1 MAQYL
6 NPYEGIGNALINIGQ
21 NYDLDRRRKREAE
34 EDQKRRRADYLWQSK
49 QEEERANREYERD
62 APKREMETRIK
73 LAELAKK
80 QADAV
85 TATLPRI
92 TNLTGAGGSYIDE
105 FVKDDKGNITGVNR
119 RHVKYTPIPREPKS
133 IDWQKLY
140 DEKGNVI
147 LVDPNDLNNRRETN
161 LLGSPPRQEGMTKYQ
176 IQRMKADRLKAIE
189 EINSEK
195 DSDIARRLGV
205 RASDPAGAA
214 AIRNERARKLR
225 EVEDV
230 YAIPEEA
237 SPTATTPAPR
247 SFGTTA
253 IDSIGQGLMKLG
265 NAVTTTEDSVMAD
278 LAAGNITPQEAQ
290 AKLSSITGGR
300 TRIDIPGVSIEAQPE
315 APAPKTK
322 DQDITKTPEFKA
334 EKAKLKKQYKD
345 ASDAEIE
352 QYLLETWGK

>member
-34 EDQKRRRADYLWQSK
+34 EDQKRRRADYMWQSK

-62 APKREMETRIK
+62 APKREMEAK
-73 LAELAKK
+73 LAALRAAELAARTTK
-80 QADAV
+80 AEIEARM
-85 TATLPRI
+85 A
-92 TNLTGAGGSYIDE
+92 AGGRIINLPA
-105 FVKDDKGNITGVNR
+105 GGG
-119 RHVKYTPIPREPKS
+119 S
-133 IDWQKLY
+133 IRQKL
-140 DEKGNVI
+140 DDNGN
-147 LVDPNDLNNRRETN
+147 LVEERIPYVPAPDRARVPRPVEGIDPVT
-161 LLGSPPRQEGMTKYQ
+161 
-176 IQRMKADRLKAIE
+176 RMKSLF
-189 EINSEK
+189 
-195 DSDIARRLGV
+195 
-205 RASDPAGAA
+205 DPATGQTTNTGLLSAAPSTDLTAYQKQQRAQSRLAALQRVESLSNEQIADSIGVSKRDTA
-214 AIRNERARKLR
+214 AISAERARRRKM
-225 EVEDV
+225 VEDT
-230 YAIPEEA
+230 YADATGTPPSA
-237 SPTATTPAPR
+237 APTSR
-247 SFGTTA
+247 SFGATA
-253 IDSIGQGLMKLG
+253 IDSISQGLMKIG

-315 APAPKTK
+315 APAQKAK
-322 DQDITKTPEFKA
+322 EQDITKTPEFKA